1 VSAGLETFICRDWPE
16 RPHAIEVRPLAPR
29 ERCEARRRML
39 SALLPGER
47 LVVPSG
53 RAARRGNGQDVRFR
67 AASDYVYLTGEGSPG
82 GVLVLTPAGD
92 GHVATVYLE
101 PPFGRDDLRFF
112 NDYHRGDFWVGGRP
126 SLDEVEEALGVVARP
141 LDELRNDLQAD
152 VKTRVVRGIDAD
164 LDALVAAADNPYPD
178 RELLAVLS
186 ELRLVK
192 DVWEVEQIEA
202 AVAATVRGFEDVARA
217 LPGCVGE
224 RGERLAEVAFLA
236 RARRD
241 GNDSAFNPIAA
252 AGPHATTLH
261 WTRNDGPLLN
271 GDLLLLDAGVESE
284 TLYAADL
291 TRTYPVSGMF
301 SAVQRRMLELV
312 NAAHDAALAAV
323 APGRPFRDFHRAV
336 AAVMADGLAE
346 WGLVPPDAE
355 EDDLHRRFTICGPG
369 HMLGLDVHDCAN
381 ARAARYLDG
390 VLEPGNV
397 LTVEP
402 GLYFQADDL
411 LLPEELR
418 GIGVR
423 VEDDVVVTET
433 GCRNLS
439 EELPRRA
446 DDVEEWLAKL
456 QTE

>member
-1 VSAGLETFICRDWPE
+1 
-16 RPHAIEVRPLAPR
+16 
-29 ERCEARRRML
+29 
-39 SALLPGER
+39 
-47 LVVPSG
+47 
-53 RAARRGNGQDVRFR
+53 
-67 AASDYVYLTGEGSPG
+67 
-82 GVLVLTPAGD
+82 VLVLTPDGE

-101 PPFGRDDLRFF
+101 PPFGRGDLSFF
-112 NDYHRGDFWVGGRP
+112 NDYLRGDFWVGGRP
-126 SLDEVEEALGVVARP
+126 SLGEVEEALGVAARP

-152 VKTRVVRGIDAD
+152 VQTRVVRRIDPN
-164 LDALVAAADNPYPD
+164 LDALLEASDPYPD
-178 RELLAVLS
+178 RELVAALS

-192 DVWEVEQIEA
+192 DAWEVEQIEA

-224 RGERLAEVAFLA
+224 RGERCAEAAFLG

-261 WTRNDGPLLN
+261 WTRNDGPLLD

-291 TRTYPVSGMF
+291 TRTYPIGGVF

-312 NAAHDAALAAV
+312 NAAHDAALEAV

-336 AAVMADGLAE
+336 AAVMADGLAD
-346 WGLVPPDAE
+346 WGLVPEGAE

-381 ARAARYLDG
+381 ARAATYLDG

-423 VEDDVVVTET
+423 VEDDVVVTKT

-446 DDVEEWLAKL
+446 DGVEEWLAKL